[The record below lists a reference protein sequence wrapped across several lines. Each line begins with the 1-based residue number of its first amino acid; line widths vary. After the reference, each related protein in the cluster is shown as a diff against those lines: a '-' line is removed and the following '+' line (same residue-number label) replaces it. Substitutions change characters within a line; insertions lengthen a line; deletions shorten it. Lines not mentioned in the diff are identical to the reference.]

1 MVAWTPVP
9 LRRSEVPAFVRD
21 SDAATSPT
29 TRSAPPEWR
38 ESDEGARALRTPPQA
53 PGHHPHVA
61 TGGTS
66 AEASHVLLVDDDV
79 LVQRVFAAALEADQ
93 HEVTSVDS
101 GEAALAA
108 LDGHSFDA
116 VLLDLTLPGLSG
128 FETLRQVRA
137 RSDVPVIIV
146 TGTSTV
152 AERIAGFDLGCDDYL
167 VKPIDVDELSRR
179 VRAVMRRRGVPA
191 TPEERLLG
199 PNDLVMRL
207 RQHTV
212 WVGGEEVKL
221 TPKEFA
227 ILRLLL
233 EHRDEVISSD
243 DLSVQIWG
251 YETFGS
257 RNFVEAH
264 VSRLRSKL
272 AKAGAPDV
280 VTTMRGVGYV
290 VR

>member
-1 MVAWTPVP
+1 MTFPASNTATNVAHYAIAGVG
-9 LRRSEVPAFVRD
+9 
-21 SDAATSPT
+21 
-29 TRSAPPEWR
+29 
-38 ESDEGARALRTPPQA
+38 GACI
-53 PGHHPHVA
+53 
-61 TGGTS
+61 
-66 AEASHVLLVDDDV
+66 LLVDDDPV
-79 LVQRVFAAALEADQ
+79 VRDALPQALE
-93 HEVTSVDS
+93 VDGHQIVAVAS
-101 GEAALAA
+101 GEDALAA
-108 LDGHSFDA
+108 LAGRVFDL
-116 VLLDLTLPGLSG
+116 VLLDLTLPGMSG
-128 FETLRQVRA
+128 FETLRQIRA

-146 TGTSTV
+146 SATSSL
-152 AERIAGFDLGCDDYL
+152 AERVAGFDLGCDDYL
-167 VKPIDVDELSRR
+167 VKPVEIIELSRR
-179 VRAVMRRRGVPA
+179 VRAVARRRGAPA
-191 TPEERLLG
+191 APDDRLVG
-199 PNDLVMRL
+199 PGDVVMRL

-212 WVGGEEVKL
+212 SVGTEEVPL

-233 EHRDEVISSD
+233 ERRDEVVGPD
-243 DLSVQIWG
+243 ELSTRIWG